1 MVKKLLKLVLACI
14 RHPLSAYQYKNLW
27 CYLKYGYTIADY
39 TDLDLYLLQ
48 LISEMSAQLAHYE
61 AEVTNLDVLKDD
73 LPDEYLDI
81 LALSNISNR
90 IYFAT
95 IHDVLT
101 DREKLKYQ
109 AEFLRKLR
117 KVFFKLWI

>member
-1 MVKKLLKLVLACI
+1 MIKKLLQLVIACI
-14 RHPLSAYQYKNLW
+14 KHPLSAYAYKNLW

-48 LISEMSAQLAHYE
+48 LIAEMSSKLVQYE
-61 AEVTNLDVLKDD
+61 AEVTQLDVLKDD
-73 LPDEYLDI
+73 LPDDYLNI

-90 IYFAT
+90 LYFAT

-101 DREKLKYQ
+101 EREKLKYQ
-109 AEFLRKLR
+109 SEFLRKLR
-117 KVFFKLWI
+117 KVFFKLWL